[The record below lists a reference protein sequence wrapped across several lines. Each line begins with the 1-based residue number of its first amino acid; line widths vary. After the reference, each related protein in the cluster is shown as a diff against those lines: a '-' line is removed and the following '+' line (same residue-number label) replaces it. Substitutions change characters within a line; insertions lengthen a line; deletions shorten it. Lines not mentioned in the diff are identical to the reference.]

1 MVIQTVTQC
10 FDASHAAE
18 YQSALEQDNHYK
30 ETFTTPKTASGLIQM
45 AIRQFITQM
54 HQRLI
59 VSVYLATERTI
70 RALNQRISTQ
80 KQYLMNDTASPNQ
93 DTPDDLF
100 WCDFELYNN
109 TLRIQPD
116 PYELKDAFKEIVH
129 QILSVPS
136 KIPLWNAEGDFYQS
150 VITQLSPVVLE
161 KSEEQKIDQ
170 LKLTLE
176 LSQTAKK

>member
-18 YQSALEQDNHYK
+18 YQSALEQDNYYK

-70 RALNQRISTQ
+70 RALNQRIST
-80 KQYLMNDTASPNQ
+80 
-93 DTPDDLF
+93 
-100 WCDFELYNN
+100 
-109 TLRIQPD
+109 
-116 PYELKDAFKEIVH
+116 
-129 QILSVPS
+129 
-136 KIPLWNAEGDFYQS
+136 
-150 VITQLSPVVLE
+150 
-161 KSEEQKIDQ
+161 
-170 LKLTLE
+170 
-176 LSQTAKK
+176 